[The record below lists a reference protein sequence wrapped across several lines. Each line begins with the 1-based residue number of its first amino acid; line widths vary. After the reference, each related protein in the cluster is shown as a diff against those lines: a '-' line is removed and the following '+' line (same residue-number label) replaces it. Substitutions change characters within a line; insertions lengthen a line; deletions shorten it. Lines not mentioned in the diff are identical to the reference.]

1 MMPPLSVLVVDDEGG
16 IRRVLTRALE
26 RMGLSVQTAMSG
38 EEACDILGSSAV
50 DVVLMDLRMPTMSGQ
65 TLYHMI
71 ATQWPHLAARVIVMS
86 GDPDAQDH
94 EDWLGL
100 HDLPVLTKPFEI
112 QQLLDLVTR
121 LTANERR
128 EANGP

>member
-1 MMPPLSVLVVDDEGG
+1 MMSPLSVLVVDDESG
-16 IRRVLTRALE
+16 IRRVMGRMLG
-26 RMGLSVQTAMSG
+26 RMGHTVHTAMTG
-38 EEACDILGSSAV
+38 EEACEILGQSGV
-50 DVVLMDLRMPTMSGQ
+50 DLVLMDLRMPTMSGQ

-71 ATQWPHLAARVIVMS
+71 ATQWPHLANRVIVMS
-86 GDPDAQDH
+86 GDPDAEDH

-121 LTANERR
+121 LTASERR
-128 EANGP
+128 EANGQ

>member
-1 MMPPLSVLVVDDEGG
+1 MPPLSVLVVDDEGG
-16 IRRVLTRALE
+16 IRKVLTRALG
-26 RMGLSVQTAMSG
+26 RMGVSVQTAMSG
-38 EEACDILGSSAV
+38 EEAWVILSDNEV
-50 DVVLMDLRMPTMSGQ
+50 DLVLMDLRMPSMSGQ

-71 ATQWPHLAARVIVMS
+71 ATQWPHLADRVIVMS
-86 GDPDAQDH
+86 GDPEAQDH

-121 LTANERR
+121 LTASERR
-128 EANGP
+128 EANGQ

>member
-1 MMPPLSVLVVDDEGG
+1 MPPLSVLVVDDEGG
-16 IRRVLTRALE
+16 IRKVLTRALG

-38 EEACDILGSSAV
+38 EEACEILSDNEV
-50 DVVLMDLRMPTMSGQ
+50 DLVLMDLRMPSMSGQ

-71 ATQWPHLAARVIVMS
+71 ATQWPHLADRVIVMS
-86 GDPDAQDH
+86 GDPEAQDH

-121 LTANERR
+121 LTASERR
-128 EANGP
+128 EANGQ